1 VEYLEILLILAA
13 AAVALVAQEL
23 LDLHLLQQVDLV
35 FKLLLLDLRHLL
47 ELAH

>member
-1 VEYLEILLILAA
+1 MEYLEILLILVVAA
-13 AAVALVAQEL
+13 AARVVQEL

-47 ELAH
+47 ELVH